1 MTANGHGGLRGEA
14 LAIRHVAFEDL
25 GILEPLLNDAGY
37 RVRYIEAATTAWSK
51 LDPLRPALVIVLG
64 GPIGVCEEG
73 AYPFLRNE
81 LAFIER
87 RLGADL
93 PLLGICLG
101 CQLIARA
108 LGARVYPAAVKEIG
122 WGPVELTSD
131 GKRRCLRHLCE
142 SSSKSV
148 PVLHWHGD
156 TYDLPNGALHLASSP
171 ICEQQGFSW
180 GSCTLALQFHV
191 EVARSGIEPWL
202 VGHAVEIAATPGVTV
217 ARLRRDT
224 AKWGPNL
231 LGCGELFFKEW
242 LSERVLSCM
251 DAPGVAREKLT

>member
-1 MTANGHGGLRGEA
+1 MTANRQGEFRGEV

-25 GILEPLLNDAGY
+25 GILEPLLLEAGY
-37 RVRYIEAATTAWSK
+37 GVRYIEATTAAWRE

-64 GPIGVCEEG
+64 GPIGVYEEG
-73 AYPFLRNE
+73 AYPFLRDE
-81 LAFIER
+81 LAFIEI

-108 LGARVYPAAVKEIG
+108 LGARVFSSGVKEIG
-122 WGPVELTSD
+122 WAPVDLTTD
-131 GKRRCLRHLCE
+131 ENLGYLRPLCE
-142 SSSKSV
+142 SGSMSV

-156 TYDLPNGALHLASSP
+156 TYDLPDGARHLASSP

-180 GSCTLALQFHV
+180 GSSTLALQFHA
-191 EVARSGIEPWL
+191 EVGRSGIEPWL

-217 ARLRRDT
+217 AKLRRDT
-224 AKWGPNL
+224 GKWGPNL
-231 LGCGELFFKEW
+231 LECGELFFREW
-242 LSERVLSCM
+242 LSEPALSDKRGRV
-251 DAPGVAREKLT
+251 

>member
-1 MTANGHGGLRGEA
+1 MTANGHGGLRGEV

-37 RVRYIEAATTAWSK
+37 RVRYIEAATTAWKK

-64 GPIGVCEEG
+64 GPIGVYEEG
-73 AYPFLRNE
+73 AYPFLRYE

-108 LGARVYPAAVKEIG
+108 LGAHIYPVAVKEIG

-131 GKRRCLRHLCE
+131 GKRSCLKHLCE

-156 TYDLPNGALHLASSP
+156 TYDLPDGALHLASSP

-191 EVARSGIEPWL
+191 EVAGSSIEQWL
-202 VGHAVEIAATPGVTV
+202 IGHAVEIAATPDVTV
-217 ARLRRDT
+217 AKLRRDT
-224 AKWGPNL
+224 AKWAPNL
-231 LGCGELFFKEW
+231 LECGELFFREW
-242 LSERVLSCM
+242 LSERVLSDKRGLVCKT
-251 DAPGVAREKLT
+251 P